1 VAAAAVAEGLLL
13 REPVQEHLP
22 RRRVEPAAVGDR
34 RQGDDAQATRPWQG
48 RLVIQAVAMKRS
60 RPTRRQPG
68 PRPLR
73 VLGVVIGSLDGASP
87 SAPRDEAS
95 IRVGV
100 DAGLLMGG
108 GRS

>member
-48 RLVIQAVAMKRS
+48 RMVIQAVAMKRL
-60 RPTRRQPG
+60 RPT
-68 PRPLR
+68 
-73 VLGVVIGSLDGASP
+73 LGGSQV
-87 SAPRDEAS
+87 RD
-95 IRVGV
+95 R
-100 DAGLLMGG
+100 
-108 GRS
+108 